1 MVFIHSATCW
11 HSQSTGEVLGVKTKC
26 MRIILVLQIFPT
38 VNEGLRKVRPNQ
50 SVSGRRHNCVKSRAC
65 KEMKG
70 ATIIIEKEALGSH
83 S

>member
-1 MVFIHSATCW
+1 MVSIRCATCW
-11 HSQSTGEVLGVKTKC
+11 HSESIGEVLGFKTKC
-26 MRIILVLQIFPT
+26 MRIILVLQIFST

-50 SVSGRRHNCVKSRAC
+50 SGSDRRHDCVKARAC
-65 KEMKG
+65 KEVKG